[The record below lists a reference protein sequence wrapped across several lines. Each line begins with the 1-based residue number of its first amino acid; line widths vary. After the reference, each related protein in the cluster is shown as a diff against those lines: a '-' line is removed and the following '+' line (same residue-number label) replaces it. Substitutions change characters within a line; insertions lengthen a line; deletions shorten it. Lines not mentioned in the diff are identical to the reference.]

1 MTNDSLLEKTIAA
14 AKEVSIDN
22 GITVVLKLE
31 YQTGVFTLFPTAF
44 GKSLRHYMV
53 LPGRLLR

>member
-31 YQTGVFTLFPTAF
+31 SIHSFPNC
-44 GKSLRHYMV
+44 LW
-53 LPGRLLR
+53 